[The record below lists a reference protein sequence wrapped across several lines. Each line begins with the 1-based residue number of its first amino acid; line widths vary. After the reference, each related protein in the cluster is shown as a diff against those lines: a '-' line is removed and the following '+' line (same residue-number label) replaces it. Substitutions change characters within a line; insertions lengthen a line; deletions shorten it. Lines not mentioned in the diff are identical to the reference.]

1 MTGWI
6 VIGCILLFLILIGQI
21 RIGVKVDFSEAGLFL
36 NVKVGP
42 FQFRVL
48 PAGEQKAKKAKAT
61 KTVEQTDGAVTD
73 KKKRVKDT
81 LSLALRFVPPL
92 GEAAGRLKRKIR
104 IDHLLLHVVWGAD
117 DPAAAAMG
125 YGAGNAA
132 IGILWPVVDNNFK
145 VKEHDLQVDVDFERA
160 TPALSAMA
168 QATLTVGQ
176 SLKLALILGF
186 KALNIFLGY
195 RREQKEQK
203 AVQS

>member
-1 MTGWI
+1 MTGWS
-6 VIGCILLFLILIGQI
+6 VIGCILLLLILIGQI
-21 RIGVKVDFSEAGLFL
+21 RIGAKVDFSEAGLFL
-36 NVKVGP
+36 DVKAGP

-48 PAGEQKAKKAKAT
+48 PAGEQKAKKTKAT
-61 KTVEQTDGAVTD
+61 KTVEQTDGAAAP
-73 KKKRVKDT
+73 KKKGIKDT
-81 LSLALRFVPPL
+81 LSLAFRFVPLL

-104 IDHLLLHVVWGAD
+104 IDRLFLHVIWGAP

-132 IGILWPVVDNNFK
+132 VGVLWPVLENNFK

-160 TPALSAMA
+160 APALTAMA
-168 QATLTVGQ
+168 QATLTIGQ
-176 SLKLALILGF
+176 SLKLALILGV